1 MQKNE
6 IQNPRNG
13 SVCGEEVVSD
23 DGQRSPQMPNAA
35 WVRLKCPTHGYEQRG
50 RKGMLVKNRLGQRDS
65 RFSEES

>member
-35 WVRLKCPTHGYEQRG
+35 
-50 RKGMLVKNRLGQRDS
+50 
-65 RFSEES
+65 